1 MSSLHRLA
9 RELSSSAAM
18 PITKEEAA
26 RVLAEAHFGIEDGLE
41 RVFIIR
47 AGIDDPR
54 EPIKLL
60 EVNANT
66 VPTGSIEAI
75 PFSPSKDIPFVTE
88 IAEISP
94 EEFSRL
100 ERGELA
106 LPQGWT
112 LDDADDVPRPRAA

>member
-1 MSSLHRLA
+1 MA
-9 RELSSSAAM
+9 
-18 PITKEEAA
+18 ITKERAA

-66 VPTGSIEAI
+66 VPTGSIEPI

-94 EEFSRL
+94 DEFLRL
-100 ERGELA
+100 ERGEFV
-106 LPQGWT
+106 LPHGWT

>member
-1 MSSLHRLA
+1 MA
-9 RELSSSAAM
+9 
-18 PITKEEAA
+18 ITKAEAA
-26 RVLAEAHFGIEDGLE
+26 LALAEAHFGIEDGLE

-47 AGIDDPR
+47 AGIDDPH

-66 VPTGSIEAI
+66 VPTGSIDPI
-75 PFSPSKDIPFVTE
+75 PFSASKDVPFVTE

-100 ERGELA
+100 QRGELR
-106 LPQGWT
+106 LPRGWT
-112 LDDADDVPRPRAA
+112 LEDADDVPRPRAA